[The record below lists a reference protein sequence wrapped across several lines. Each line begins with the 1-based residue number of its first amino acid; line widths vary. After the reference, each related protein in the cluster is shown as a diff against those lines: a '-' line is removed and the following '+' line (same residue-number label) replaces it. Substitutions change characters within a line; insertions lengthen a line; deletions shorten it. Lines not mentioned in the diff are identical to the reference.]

1 MLDSKTTVF
10 VATSD
15 TAVKKSVWLLR
26 RVVVLTDNVQHGEIM
41 PVHINDPDMIADPF
55 TKYLTI
61 NVWKRHM
68 LYVLNNQGYI
78 EGWAR
83 V

>member
-1 MLDSKTTVF
+1 MLTVF

-26 RVVVLTDNVQHGEIM
+26 RVAVLTDSVNHGEII
-41 PVHINDPDMIADPF
+41 PIHINDPQMIADPF
-55 TKYLTI
+55 TKYLVVA
-61 NVWKRHM
+61 VWSRHM
-68 LYVLNNQGYI
+68 LYVLNNKGYI
-78 EGWAR
+78 EKWSR